1 MTDFRFPSPGGPVA
15 CTIAAPGVLM
25 SVSRA
30 DTRKEPPMPTFKLPL
45 SGDVVQSI
53 NPFTA
58 FMTGGQFGLININLG
73 QSSEPKV
80 EEEVLSDVATY
91 GKQLGRIG
99 DALIVLLEHFHPRQP
114 LTAEET
120 KAIDALKTMLDKI
133 ADVKEKYKR
142 PAIRPS
148 AIAPNS

>member
-1 MTDFRFPSPGGPVA
+1 
-15 CTIAAPGVLM
+15 
-25 SVSRA
+25 
-30 DTRKEPPMPTFKLPL
+30 MPTFKLPL

-58 FMTGGQFGLININLG
+58 FMTGGQFGLVNINLG

-80 EEEVLSDVATY
+80 EEEVLTDVATY

-99 DALIVLLEHFHPRQP
+99 DALIVLLDHFHPRKP
-114 LTAEET
+114 LTADE
-120 KAIDALKTMLDKI
+120 KDAIDALKTMLEKI

-142 PAIRPS
+142 PALRPGGG
-148 AIAPNS
+148 APTS

>member
-1 MTDFRFPSPGGPVA
+1 
-15 CTIAAPGVLM
+15 
-25 SVSRA
+25 
-30 DTRKEPPMPTFKLPL
+30 MPTFKLPL

-99 DALIVLLEHFHPRQP
+99 DALIVLLAHFHPDKP
-114 LTAEET
+114 LTKAEDD
-120 KAIDALKTMLDKI
+120 AIAALKKMLNEI
-133 ADVKEKYKR
+133 ANVKEKYKR

-148 AIAPNS
+148 GAPNS